1 MEIERKFLV
10 EHLPDNLEA
19 FPKRHIEQAYLCCEP
34 VVRVRRTDTRYT
46 LTCKGSG
53 LLAREE
59 YELPLS
65 EAAYLHLRA
74 KADGAAIAKDRYA
87 LPLGPYTVELDVFFP
102 PFAPLALAEVEFPT
116 RQAAGTFQPPDWF
129 GREVTW
135 EPAYQNVNLS
145 RAGGLNGLAL
155 L

>member
-1 MEIERKFLV
+1 MEIERKFLIAR
-10 EHLPDNLEA
+10 LPDGLEG
-19 FPKRHIEQAYLCCEP
+19 FPKRQIEQAYLCTQP
-34 VVRVRRTDTRYT
+34 VVRVRRKDTRYT

-59 YELPLS
+59 FELPLS
-65 EAAYLHLRA
+65 EEAYRRLRA
-74 KADGAAIAKDRYA
+74 KADGAVIAKDRYEI
-87 LPLGPYTVELDVFFP
+87 PLGPYTVELDVFHA

-116 RQAAGTFQPPDWF
+116 EQAAADFQPPDWF

-145 RAGGLNGLAL
+145 QAGSLAGLDAV
-155 L
+155 